1 MQIGWIHLVAK
12 CVTNASIPIWWPNW
26 QLMQVVLSVAKF
38 VTNASDATWKCM
50 WRHLMAKFVTNES
63 VTNGGAKF
71 AVD

>member
-1 MQIGWIHLVAK
+1 
-12 CVTNASIPIWWPNW
+12 
-26 QLMQVVLSVAKF
+26 MQVVLSVAKF

-50 WRHLMAKFVTNES
+50 WRHLVAKFVTNES